1 MATTAQQT
9 SKHPKWDAFKSSFKQ
24 SNYITDFWNWFMT
37 LMSKAAEMVLF
48 GTVLYS
54 GYQLLPGVPHVPA
67 TIDAAV
73 FVIQQGALDIGGMGL
88 LKLAKRAGLPR
99 DAFPVR
105 LGMALVVLMILNVAL
120 ASIKHSLPMIPDG
133 VFVGIETILLIA
145 RAIVAV
151 LFGHAIYALREE
163 YGDSTITIKDANAL
177 QQRIVELSA
186 ELTTNFNQQLQ
197 RLEIQ
202 FQRRITETVQR
213 IETDLQRRLNEA
225 ISLLQNDLQSSA
237 ETRSM
242 SPELKERLTQIER
255 TAQFQLRSVTEEVNR
270 VKVTLEQQL
279 CSQHVTP
286 HKRTEQPSLYALP
299 SATQTA
305 KGKSAMRNKEVRQSS
320 SEARPDEKFDIRAF
334 VYRCLEENAESKIET
349 IQQCA
354 RSVGQTI
361 STGSISRYRKQ
372 YFEAHQVVSTSRSKV
387 VETEEIETRG
397 DAETE
402 IEPVVE
408 ADLESVR

>member
-9 SKHPKWDAFKSSFKQ
+9 SKHPRWDAFKSSFKQ

-99 DAFPVR
+99 NAFPVR

-163 YGDSTITIKDANAL
+163 YGESTITIKDADAL
-177 QQRIVELSA
+177 QQRLVELSA
-186 ELTTNFNQQLQ
+186 ELAQVQQS
-197 RLEIQ
+197 
-202 FQRRITETVQR
+202 FQQ
-213 IETDLQRRLNEA
+213 
-225 ISLLQNDLQSSA
+225 
-237 ETRSM
+237 
-242 SPELKERLTQIER
+242 RLTQQLSQIENSFHQQLAIQLSPLHESFQQYQEVVALIPNLKAQIQLIESS
-255 TAQFQLRSVTEEVNR
+255 TAEEVRR
-270 VKVTLEQQL
+270 VKASLEKQIQ
-279 CSQHVTP
+279 SVQGQITEP
-286 HKRTEQPSLYALP
+286 QKRSERPVLRALP
-299 SATQTA
+299 SAQPGNGDTRTPCA
-305 KGKSAMRNKEVRQSS
+305 KETLQAPPQATST
-320 SEARPDEKFDIRAF
+320 EKFDARSF
-334 VYRCLEENAESKIET
+334 VFSCLEENPDLKLSEIEQLA
-349 IQQCA
+349 IA
-354 RSVGQTI
+354 RGQELSQPTA
-361 STGSISRYRKQ
+361 SRYRKQ
-372 YFEAHQVVSTSRSKV
+372 FFARSESSTVVKNDESSTTKV
-387 VETEEIETRG
+387 KSFLG
-397 DAETE
+397 
-402 IEPVVE
+402 
-408 ADLESVR
+408 ESVAAGQ